1 MRHEKA
7 KQILLSQLK
16 EEPFIE
22 IFRLQDMGD
31 DTIFENYQRYDFYQL
46 LWFTK
51 VGGDDI
57 YFLDF
62 NEYKIEK
69 DQIVLIFPGQ
79 IDKLDVEGKEGYL
92 FTIHNDIF
100 YNISLQLNSD
110 YLNGYFSNIFISLDI
125 DTKVRLEKINELIF
139 LEYNSGNRLGL
150 MKSYMEALLFH
161 VSALFEDSHT
171 LNNGDIFVAELM
183 KLIDNNFICEKETDF
198 YANSLGVT
206 NRKINELCKKG
217 TGKTVKQ
224 HLQEKLILEIKK
236 EIRLRR
242 KSLKEI
248 AFDLGFNEPAYFTR
262 FFKQHTNLTPTEFR
276 DNK

>member
-1 MRHEKA
+1 
-7 KQILLSQLK
+7 
-16 EEPFIE
+16 
-22 IFRLQDMGD
+22 
-31 DTIFENYQRYDFYQL
+31 
-46 LWFTK
+46 
-51 VGGDDI
+51 
-57 YFLDF
+57 
-62 NEYKIEK
+62 
-69 DQIVLIFPGQ
+69 
-79 IDKLDVEGKEGYL
+79 
-92 FTIHNDIF
+92 
-100 YNISLQLNSD
+100 
-110 YLNGYFSNIFISLDI
+110 
-125 DTKVRLEKINELIF
+125 
-139 LEYNSGNRLGL
+139 
-150 MKSYMEALLFH
+150 
-161 VSALFEDSHT
+161 VSSLFEDSHT

-183 KLIDNNFICEKETDF
+183 KLIDKNFINEKETDF
-198 YANSLGVT
+198 YANLLGVT

>member
-7 KQILLSQLK
+7 KQILLNQLK

-22 IFRLQDMGD
+22 IFRLEDMGD
-31 DTIFENYQRYDFYQL
+31 DTIFENYQRYDFYQI

-51 VGGDDI
+51 VGGDNT

-62 NEYKIEK
+62 KEYQIEE

-79 IDKLDVEGKEGYL
+79 IDKLDVEDKEGYL
-92 FTIHNDIF
+92 FSVHNDIF
-100 YNISLQLNSD
+100 YNISQQINSD
-110 YLNGYFSNIFISLDI
+110 YLNGYFSNTFISLDN

-139 LEYNSGNRLGL
+139 LEYNSENRLGL
-150 MKSYMEALLFH
+150 MKSYMEAFLFH
-161 VSALFEDSHT
+161 VSSLFEDSHT

-183 KLIDNNFICEKETDF
+183 KLIDKNFINEKETDF
-198 YANSLGVT
+198 YANLLGVT